1 MTTFNTTMTIEEA
14 TAIFTFKGATMFP
27 KTAHNVKMMASLIDA
42 KLKQLQNK

>member
-14 TAIFTFKGATMFP
+14 TVIFNFKGATMFP
-27 KTAHNVKMMASLIDA
+27 KTAHNIKTMATLIEA